1 MKIRNGF
8 ISNSS
13 STSFL
18 IKKENSSKEQ
28 LEYIANYLNDI
39 HQDYWICKY
48 NEQGL
53 KCFTHMNNFDVIPT
67 LKKIGIKEVEITRK
81 YGTPITIQ
89 FGKEDFIE

>member
-18 IKKENSSKEQ
+18 IKKENSSKKQ

>member
-18 IKKENSSKEQ
+18 IKKENANKEK

>member
-39 HQDYWICKY
+39 HQDYWECKY

-53 KCFTHMNNFDVIPT
+53 QCFTHMNNYDIIPT
-67 LKKIGIKEVEITRK
+67 LKKIGIKEVEISKRCNP
-81 YGTPITIQ
+81 PIRIQ
-89 FGKEDFIE
+89 FGK